1 MAKQITTLSI
11 FLASPSDVANERNI
25 VKRVIDELNNTSLKP
40 FNIQLELLN
49 WENSTF
55 PSFGAYPQDVINN
68 QIGDDYDIFFRNF
81 LDSLWNPNNELPI
94 RNLRG
99 I

>member
-40 FNIQLELLN
+40 FNIQLELLVV
-49 WENSTF
+49 F
-55 PSFGAYPQDVINN
+55 QKVC
-68 QIGDDYDIFFRNF
+68 
-81 LDSLWNPNNELPI
+81 
-94 RNLRG
+94 
-99 I
+99 

>member
-55 PSFGAYPQDVINN
+55 PSFGAYPQDVSI
-68 QIGDDYDIFFRNF
+68 IKLVMIMIFF
-81 LDSLWNPNNELPI
+81 
-94 RNLRG
+94 
-99 I
+99 